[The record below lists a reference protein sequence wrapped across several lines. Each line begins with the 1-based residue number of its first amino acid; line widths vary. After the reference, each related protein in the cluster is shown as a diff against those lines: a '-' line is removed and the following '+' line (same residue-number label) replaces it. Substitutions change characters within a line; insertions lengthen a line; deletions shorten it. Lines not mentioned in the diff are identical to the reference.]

1 MKHIAIR
8 AALLSVTYLTMT
20 VSAHAQLLPDI
31 GDSIDT
37 PITRDIE
44 KSIEDSI
51 DDRINEG
58 VDEQVESNV
67 ENVISQLDDLNF
79 DDDFE
84 IDLDTAFEP
93 ILDVSDEIGNVID
106 QTDAFIDQ
114 NISDI
119 ARIPSSELPIRNIE
133 LDTDNGLPV
142 IKNEWLVMLPNDG
155 VEGLEALNLSIL
167 EKTELQSSAQTLFVV
182 SFSQTVQETTVLE
195 GKLSSLGADIFDRNH
210 VFKKATKPLLN
221 ETPEAPKDTK
231 ASKNTPSQNIPQP
244 TRRSKLG
251 LIDTDVDSTHPAF
264 TNTTILEKDF
274 VAYGNLRPLKH
285 GTAVASI
292 LMRES
297 QPTLPK
303 DTALFAASV
312 FFLSEDGT
320 TGAAASSI
328 VQAIDWLVAQGVTVI
343 NISLTGPPN
352 KTMESYIAQMQQQG
366 IIFVAAV
373 GNEGPAS
380 APLYPAA
387 YEGVIGVTAV
397 NEAGNVYRWANRG
410 QYVDVAA
417 LGVNVQV
424 ARPGGQQL
432 QDSGTSFAAPIVS
445 AFLANPPNTDAQ
457 TDIEASAESRLR
469 LALHSHSDHSR
480 DDILGYGILDTA
492 ATKNG
497 M

>member
-1 MKHIAIR
+1 MRHYTIQ
-8 AALLSVTYLTMT
+8 AALLGFTYLALTT
-20 VSAHAQLLPDI
+20 SAHAQLLPDI
-31 GDSIDT
+31 GDSIDA

-67 ENVISQLDDLNF
+67 ENVISQLDDLDF
-79 DDDFE
+79 DEDFE
-84 IDLDTAFEP
+84 IDLDSAFEP
-93 ILDVSDEIGNVID
+93 ILNASDEIGDVLD
-106 QTDAFIDQ
+106 QTQGFIDQ
-114 NISDI
+114 HIADI
-119 ARIPSSELPIRNIE
+119 ARIPTSDFPTREID
-133 LDTDNGLPV
+133 LDMDNGLPV
-142 IKNEWLVMLPNDG
+142 IKNEWLVMLPNDS
-155 VEGLEALNLSIL
+155 VEDLEALNLSIL

-182 SFSQTVQETTVLE
+182 SFSQTVQETNVLE

-210 VFKKATKPLLN
+210 VFKKATKPLMN
-221 ETPEAPKDTK
+221 EVPEGTDKTK
-231 ASKNTPSQNIPQP
+231 TAQTSSDHNIPNAKLS
-244 TRRSKLG
+244 SKLG
-251 LIDTDVDSTHPAF
+251 LIDTDVDSTHPIFAD
-264 TNTTILEKDF
+264 TIILEKDF
-274 VAYGNLRPLKH
+274 VAYGDLRPLKH

-297 QPTLPK
+297 QPFRTEE
-303 DTALFAASV
+303 TALFSASV
-312 FFLSEDGT
+312 FFLSDDGT

-328 VQAIDWLVAQGVTVI
+328 VQAIDWLVSEGVTII

-352 KTMESYIAQMQQQG
+352 KAMESFIAQMQRKG
-366 IIFVAAV
+366 IVFVAAV

-387 YEGVIGVTAV
+387 YDGVIGVTAV

-424 ARPGGQQL
+424 ASPGGQQL
-432 QDSGTSFAAPIVS
+432 KDSGTSFAAPIVS
-445 AFLANPPNTDAQ
+445 AFLATLPKADQQ
-457 TDIEASAESRLR
+457 TNIEMSAENRLR
-469 LALHSHSDHSR
+469 LAMHANSNHPR
-480 DDILGYGILDTA
+480 DDIIGYGILDTA
-492 ATKNG
+492 AIKKG